1 MERVQEKWESYEE
14 VARYLLNEFARHFQ
28 LGSVEGKQLIPGA
41 SGTGWNIDAKGIESN
56 GEGFVIIECKR
67 HTTRRLCQER
77 IGGLAYRIIDTGAK
91 GGIVVSPLEFQK
103 GARKVASHSNIIHVE
118 LDPKST
124 TTDYVMRF
132 LNQVFVG
139 RAARVE
145 VTASVEMKVMK
156 DGKIVEIRK
165 VE

>member
-1 MERVQEKWESYEE
+1 MKRVQEKWQSYEE
-14 VARYLLNEFARHFQ
+14 VARYLLNEFAVHFQ
-28 LGSVEGKQLIPGA
+28 LGIVEGKQLIPGA
-41 SGTGWNIDAKGIESN
+41 SGTGWNIDAKGITSN
-56 GEGFVIIECKR
+56 GEGFVIIECR
-67 HTTRRLCQER
+67 RRTSRRLCQEAVA
-77 IGGLAYRIIDTGAK
+77 GLAYRIVNTGAK

-103 GARKVASHSNIIHVE
+103 GARKVARHSNIIHVK

-139 RAARVE
+139 RAAKVK
-145 VTASVEMKVMK
+145 VTANLEMKVIK
-156 DGKIVEIRK
+156 GGKNVEIHK

>member
-1 MERVQEKWESYEE
+1 MKRVPKKWESYEE

-41 SGTGWNIDAKGIESN
+41 SGTRWEIDAKGIESN
-56 GEGFVIIECKR
+56 GEGFVIVECRR
-67 HTTRRLCQER
+67 HTTRKFSQEAV
-77 IGGLAYRIIDTGAK
+77 GGLAFRIVDTGAK

-103 GARKVASHSNIIHVE
+103 GARKVARHSKIIHVK

-139 RAARVE
+139 RAAKVK
-145 VTASVEMKVMK
+145 VTASLEMKVTK
-156 DGKIVEIRK
+156 GGKIVEIRK